1 MKTHPWNF
9 FPLAI
14 TSATLALG
22 LSFKQAVQAASWTT
36 NAPLITARSQHTA
49 TLFSNGKMLVAGG
62 ATNGSAELYDTA
74 TGISAATGTMKVARY
89 GHTATLLPNGK
100 ALAAGG
106 YTHYSTNFE
115 DWYWL
120 DTAELYDPVANT
132 WTFTGSLH
140 TRRNMHTMTL
150 LPNGKVLVAGGIAAV
165 GGTISSAELY
175 DPDSGTWST
184 TGSMNA
190 ARACHTATLLPDGK
204 VLVAGGSIG
213 TVPPPFADLSSAEL
227 YDPDSGTWSTTGSMN
242 AARAGHTATLLP
254 DGKVL
259 VAGGDSSYHAFSSAE
274 LYDPDSGIW
283 TTTNSLNVAR
293 SGHTATL
300 LSCGKVLIAGGY
312 GTNCLASTELYDPTN
327 GTWTTSAAMN
337 VARVGDV
344 ATLLTNGDLL
354 VTGGYM
360 PVTGGYTIDEATNST
375 EVFDYLSVP
384 VPTTTTLT
392 EATKLDSGLFRFT
405 FTNTPGASF
414 GVLTTTN
421 AALPM
426 SDWTLLGGVLEVVAG
441 QFQFTDPQAT
451 NHPQRFYRLRSL

>member
-150 LPNGKVLVAGGIAAV
+150 LPNGKVLVAGGIAAI

-190 ARACHTATLLPDGK
+190 ARAD
-204 VLVAGGSIG
+204 
-213 TVPPPFADLSSAEL
+213 
-227 YDPDSGTWSTTGSMN
+227 
-242 AARAGHTATLLP
+242 HTATLLP